1 MWLLAG
7 PTKCNWPSV
16 TLWSVFAN
24 PVTFVYALY
33 NVCQWPALEHEQMI
47 KHLAQNSSESS
58 GVSRLEGLV
67 GPQTCKFSMCSLIQ
81 QLQEKNLS

>member
-1 MWLLAG
+1 MNIAH
-7 PTKCNWPSV
+7 S
-16 TLWSVFAN
+16 
-24 PVTFVYALY
+24 
-33 NVCQWPALEHEQMI
+33 NVVMDIVA
-47 KHLAQNSSESS
+47 SSIS